1 MKRGNRFDFDKL
13 VRVAEYSNAEQCA
26 RHVVVA
32 KGALTTAIVAPASSS
47 GQAPAVNTSLDGYW
61 ILAAYV

>member
-1 MKRGNRFDFDKL
+1 LKRGNRLDFDKL
-13 VRVAEYSNAEQCA
+13 VRVTEYNNAEQGA

-32 KGALTTAIVAPASSS
+32 KGALTTATVAPASSS

-61 ILAAYV
+61 LLAAYV